1 MKNSIK
7 REQSQACLNFAERKN
22 FRLQAKYKI
31 LMTLALL
38 ITAVGGAWAQDYD
51 INVDFNSTYD
61 RMGTTFNCMIMSMDP
76 GAIKGT
82 LELSVDGV
90 SKGSFGVD
98 GEMVFGSIA
107 AIDAGDHTWT
117 AEFKPEGGGSFKR
130 HGDFRIDKVHTSISY
145 NGSTSINMG
154 VGESTE
160 LDVHVAPDGADGLSY
175 SSSDA
180 SVVSITKEN
189 SFRYIIQAEAAGTA
203 TITFSFAGN
212 KNYEAAEEDI
222 TITVTVLPAPIEV
235 TPGEA
240 ANTWTF
246 AMPGSDV
253 VLTPIYAAATLYQND
268 GETEKQAYETL
279 KEAFANVQ
287 DGDVIKLD
295 WDVTLT
301 EDLATPTIE
310 GGVKFTLDFNG
321 YTLDFGTTYQIKLQN
336 DGDQL
341 TFTDSSDD
349 QLGGLIAENF
359 NIKAGRE
366 YVFVAG
372 RYNICGTTAER
383 LNVFFCANPS
393 IPFSVAEGKEF
404 VDLEGG
410 AEANDGFTV
419 RVGFKTY
426 ELTIGAGKFATFYA
440 DQNTTLDEGQ
450 NIGFYTISSIDAD
463 RSTATVTQ
471 INSTIIPANTPTLVY
486 NGGNDQQTV
495 KIKVTPDEADAENQG
510 ISPLENFMGTAVA
523 KTFTE
528 DDMAAAD
535 YYALSGGKLFVPVY
549 DAGTIGKNQ
558 CWLQFNHA
566 NGAPARG
573 ITLVFEK
580 EEATEVTEVLGKPSD
595 QGRASEVNEAG
606 DGAWYDLSGRK
617 LNAAPIKGVYIKDG
631 KKIVK

>member
-31 LMTLALL
+31 IMTLALL
-38 ITAVGGAWAQDYD
+38 LTAVTGAWAEETPLVTIYASSDFTSGSKTFDNKVTATFSNQVSFIADNGWCAVTAGNKTLTFEPVDGVTITRVKFYTTLGNAED
-51 INVDFNSTYD
+51 ITAPFEAIMNSTYVYVSGNSQACFHVSVNGS
-61 RMGTTFNCMIMSMDP
+61 RI
-76 GAIKGT
+76 GAEDTHNYLQKIEVYG
-82 LELSVDGV
+82 
-90 SKGSFGVD
+90 
-98 GEMVFGSIA
+98 
-107 AIDAGDHTWT
+107 T
-117 AEFKPEGGGSFKR
+117 AEP
-130 HGDFRIDKVHTSISY
+130 
-145 NGSTSINMG
+145 
-154 VGESTE
+154 
-160 LDVHVAPDGADGLSY
+160 
-175 SSSDA
+175 
-180 SVVSITKEN
+180 
-189 SFRYIIQAEAAGTA
+189 
-203 TITFSFAGN
+203 
-212 KNYEAAEEDI
+212 
-222 TITVTVLPAPIEV
+222 PIEV
-235 TPGEA
+235 AWDPATKTGS
-240 ANTWTF
+240 F
-246 AMPGSDV
+246 YQPGSDV

-295 WDVTLT
+295 WNVTLT